1 MKVPQCD
8 FDLLVSIVDS
18 SSLQSSPAVLTV
30 PSPNK
35 FRTYN
40 SQLQMGK
47 LYVNGDDDFCSALE
61 H

>member
-1 MKVPQCD
+1 MKEPQCD

-18 SSLQSSPAVLTV
+18 SSLQSSPAVFTV
-30 PSPNK
+30 PSPSK

-40 SQLQMGK
+40 SQMGK